1 MSPSSIDTLM
11 AALDRY
17 AGILQTLDDPAR
29 QMGPQ
34 IVWTEPDDLATVEAL
49 ERASGFPLPGDL
61 TAFYLAHGG
70 IDVGQGWG
78 ALSLFSAER
87 LLANT
92 TQASPERYPLRHGLL
107 DFIHGVWEGRP
118 EFDEAFSAEQTA
130 QLNRAYLVIGMTAL
144 DDDTHRYL
152 FLDRAGRCGALW
164 FNQDCIDDE
173 HLETLH
179 QMLQTSPARSD
190 FCTALAAEVQV
201 AIERLHPRHVTVRA

>member
-17 AGILQTLDDPAR
+17 AGLLQTLDDPAR

-34 IVWTEPDDLATVEAL
+34 IVWTGPDDLV
-49 ERASGFPLPGDL
+49 
-61 TAFYLAHGG
+61 
-70 IDVGQGWG
+70 
-78 ALSLFSAER
+78 
-87 LLANT
+87 
-92 TQASPERYPLRHGLL
+92 
-107 DFIHGVWEGRP
+107 
-118 EFDEAFSAEQTA
+118 QTA

-179 QMLQTSPARSD
+179 QMMQTSPARSD

>member
-11 AALDRY
+11 AALD
-17 AGILQTLDDPAR
+17 
-29 QMGPQ
+29 
-34 IVWTEPDDLATVEAL
+34 
-49 ERASGFPLPGDL
+49 
-61 TAFYLAHGG
+61 
-70 IDVGQGWG
+70 
-78 ALSLFSAER
+78 
-87 LLANT
+87 
-92 TQASPERYPLRHGLL
+92 RYPLRHGLL